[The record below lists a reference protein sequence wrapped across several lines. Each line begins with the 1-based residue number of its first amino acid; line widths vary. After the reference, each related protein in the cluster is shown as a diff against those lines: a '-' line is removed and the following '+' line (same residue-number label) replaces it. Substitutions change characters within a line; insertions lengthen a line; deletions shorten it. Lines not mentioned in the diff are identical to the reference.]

1 LRIPICFGF
10 RYSDFEFLEFRKPT
24 WSGYGGLGDKNKSVA
39 KNWSLAR
46 RKSALQQRANILQA
60 IRDFFI
66 TQGFFEVETPHRI
79 PAPAPESY
87 IDAIPSG
94 PWFLHTSPELCMKRM
109 VAAGYEKIFQICRCW
124 REGERGSQHIP
135 EFTLL
140 EWYHSGIDY
149 RILMEECATL
159 IKTVASKVGLGERII
174 FRNQA
179 IDLSGSWERIPV
191 REVFHDY
198 AKTSMEEALK
208 NGIFDELMARD
219 IEPRLGIGKPTFICD
234 YPAQRGALARLKS
247 EDRTVA
253 ERFELYVGGLE
264 LANGFSEL
272 VDPDEQKRRFEK
284 ENENRREMGKSA
296 YAMPEKFLEEL
307 KEMPPSGGIALG
319 IDRLVMI
326 FLDAPS
332 IDEVVAFTPEE
343 L

>member
-1 LRIPICFGF
+1 
-10 RYSDFEFLEFRKPT
+10 
-24 WSGYGGLGDKNKSVA
+24 VA

-46 RKSALQQRANILQA
+46 RKKALQQRANILQA
-60 IRDFFI
+60 IRYFFI
-66 TQGFFEVETPHRI
+66 AQGFLEVETPHRI
-79 PAPAPESY
+79 PAPAPESH

-109 VAAGYEKIFQICRCW
+109 LAAGYEKIFQICRCW
-124 REGERGSQHIP
+124 REGERGSKHIP

-140 EWYHSGIDY
+140 EWYHSSIDY
-149 RILMEECATL
+149 RMLMEECTTL
-159 IKTVASKVGLGERII
+159 IQTVASKVGVGERII

-179 IDLSGSWERIPV
+179 IDLISPWERIPV
-191 REVFHDY
+191 RQAFHEY
-198 AKTSMEEALK
+198 ADTSMEEALK
-208 NGIFDELMARD
+208 NGLFDEIMVRD
-219 IEPRLGIGKPTFICD
+219 IEPRLGIRKPTFIYD
-234 YPAQRGALARLKS
+234 YPAQRGALARLRP
-247 EDRTVA
+247 EDKMVA

-272 VDPDEQKRRFEK
+272 VDPEEQRRRFER
-284 ENENRREMGKSA
+284 ENESRRGMGKSV

-307 KEMPPSGGIALG
+307 EEMPPSAGIALG
-319 IDRLVMI
+319 IDRLVMV